1 MAEAPTKSTIKQ
13 LGLLQSMRDELA
25 DQKKILKDNA
35 DNVKDG
41 ILTQNQMLEAQDG
54 IRKLSANRT
63 RAENKIKKIQ
73 KIDSKKRSAKEKK
86 DLATAKI
93 TLKTVTGELNESQ
106 ELMDSQKSLMVDA
119 AKARG
124 VSVEKFMELKGTF
137 EEANIKLEEMKAQQ
151 AKLVTAGKGDAILAK
166 KIQNQEK
173 RKERREQKLE
183 GGRLTRAKD
192 AIKAAA
198 FQATTLTG
206 ILGGIKG
213 LGKAGAGGAG
223 KAGKGAAKGVKSMF
237 GLIMKG
243 AMLALLPAILLF
255 FNSPLWDKTKTFL
268 IETALPAL
276 KKLGKFLA
284 EKFMLVFDF
293 LKDKILPIFV
303 NLYKFIKDEILPIFT
318 DYIVKTWNNIKIL
331 FTDISDAFS
340 KIFSGDILGGLMDLI
355 CGIGSFIGKQINA
368 IMTAI
373 YNIIAS
379 IFGLEKTDSVFGSIK
394 GFFNNIYNNVK
405 TFFSDMYT
413 GFKNFLTGP
422 IAKFFEPLT
431 CAIMDVWDSV
441 KAIFSGEDIMKNLAK
456 LAGALLDIVYAPVNL
471 AINFIRRIF
480 GFGGECG
487 GDTEPFRISK
497 FIGDILRKVI
507 EFFRGIFDFDIKGA
521 VKKLIPGVLFE
532 APVVGGLLKK
542 VFGMGDENKEEQVE
556 LESDSVTKAKIEE
569 QRKKGNI
576 GDITGMVDEYGG
588 TAGAL
593 NRRQLEKDVVAG
605 NSGGTIITTNQVS
618 TTKNVNSQT
627 NVSPVVDADPV
638 LAVIGTSMD
647 Y

>member
-1 MAEAPTKSTIKQ
+1 MADNELK
-13 LGLLQSMRDELA
+13 LLESIRNE
-25 DQKKILKDNA
+25 LKDSNKKA
-35 DNVKDG
+35 AEDAAAIEDGVLTQKQMLKAQKDG
-41 ILTQNQMLEAQDG
+41 IVNAKKSAEE
-54 IRKLSANRT
+54 ISKLQELLDSGPIQ
-63 RAENKIKKIQ
+63 EDIQ
-73 KIDSKKRSAKEKK
+73 KES
-86 DLATAKI
+86 LARI
-93 TLKTVTGELNESQ
+93 QELNE
-106 ELMDSQKSLMVDA
+106 
-119 AKARG
+119 
-124 VSVEKFMELKGTF
+124 
-137 EEANIKLEEMKAQQ
+137 N
-151 AKLVTAGKGDAILAK
+151 
-166 KIQNQEK
+166 
-173 RKERREQKLE
+173 QKLE
-183 GGRLTRAKD
+183 GQFMKEQNDLMQKQADLRGVDVEVFKAMKGNLEASNDKLGEMKSQLEKAEKAGGKDFKMRKEIAQEEKRNARLAKKAEGGKLTRAKMQM
-192 AIKAAA
+192 KAMAK
-198 FQATTLTG
+198 QMMTLEG
-206 ILGGIKG
+206 IGKGIKG
-213 LGKAGAGGAG
+213 LAGGAAKG
-223 KAGKGAAKGVKSMF
+223 VGKGAAKGVKSMF

-394 GFFNNIYNNVK
+394 GFFNNIYTRVK

-569 QRKKGNI
+569 QRQKGNI

-627 NVSPVVDADPV
+627 NVSPVVDVDPV
-638 LAVIGTSMD
+638 VEKLTYDMD
-647 Y
+647 

>member
-1 MAEAPTKSTIKQ
+1 MADKKEYK
-13 LGLLQSMRDELA
+13 LLENIRDELKENN
-25 DQKKILKDNA
+25 KKEEDKAATVEN
-35 DNVKDG
+35 G
-41 ILTQNQMLEAQDG
+41 ILTQKQLLAAQEELKESQKEDATKLQQLVNLAKGQKTDSGKKKMQVNIAKQQEKMDIQSESVTKQEDMMQRAADLRGVDVEVFKEMRGNLEASND
-54 IRKLSANRT
+54 RLT
-63 RAENKIKKIQ
+63 
-73 KIDSKKRSAKEKK
+73 
-86 DLATAKI
+86 
-93 TLKTVTGELNESQ
+93 
-106 ELMDSQKSLMVDA
+106 
-119 AKARG
+119 
-124 VSVEKFMELKGTF
+124 
-137 EEANIKLEEMKAQQ
+137 EMKAQ
-151 AKLVTAGKGDAILAK
+151 AEKDSKLGGVDFKMRKQIAQEEKRNARLAK
-166 KIQNQEK
+166 KA
-173 RKERREQKLE
+173 E
-183 GGRLTRAKD
+183 GGKLTRAKMQM
-192 AIKAAA
+192 KAMAK
-198 FQATTLTG
+198 QMMTLEG
-206 ILGGIKG
+206 IGKGIKG
-213 LGKAGAGGAG
+213 LAGGAAKG
-223 KAGKGAAKGVKSMF
+223 VGKGAAKGVKSMF

-394 GFFNNIYNNVK
+394 GFFNNIYTRVK

-413 GFKNFLTGP
+413 GFKNFLLGP

-627 NVSPVVDADPV
+627 NVSPVTDDDRVVKA
-638 LAVIGTSMD
+638 LTEK
-647 Y
+647 

>member
-1 MAEAPTKSTIKQ
+1 MADNELK
-13 LGLLQSMRDELA
+13 LLESIRNE
-25 DQKKILKDNA
+25 LKDSNKKA
-35 DNVKDG
+35 AEDAAAIEDGVLTQKQMLKAQKDG
-41 ILTQNQMLEAQDG
+41 IVNAKKSAEELAELKEALGNVTMTPEKQEETNA
-54 IRKLSANRT
+54 R
-63 RAENKIKKIQ
+63 IQ
-73 KIDSKKRSAKEKK
+73 
-86 DLATAKI
+86 
-93 TLKTVTGELNESQ
+93 ELNENQKLESQ
-106 ELMDSQKSLMVDA
+106 FMKEQNDLMQKQADL
-119 AKARG
+119 RG
-124 VSVEKFMELKGTF
+124 VDVEVFKAMKGNL
-137 EEANIKLEEMKAQQ
+137 EASNDKLGEMKSQLEKAEKAGGKDFKMRKEIAQEEKRN
-151 AKLVTAGKGDAILAK
+151 ARLAK
-166 KIQNQEK
+166 KS
-173 RKERREQKLE
+173 E
-183 GGRLTRAKD
+183 GGKLTRAKMQM
-192 AIKAAA
+192 KAMAK
-198 FQATTLTG
+198 QMMTLEG
-206 ILGGIKG
+206 IGKGIKG
-213 LGKAGAGGAG
+213 LAGGAAKG
-223 KAGKGAAKGVKSMF
+223 VGKGAAKGVKSMF

-394 GFFNNIYNNVK
+394 GFFNNIYTRVK

-413 GFKNFLTGP
+413 GFKNFLLGP

-627 NVSPVVDADPV
+627 NVSPVTDDDRVVKA
-638 LAVIGTSMD
+638 LTEK
-647 Y
+647 

>member
-1 MAEAPTKSTIKQ
+1 MADKKEYK
-13 LGLLQSMRDELA
+13 LLENIRDELKENN
-25 DQKKILKDNA
+25 KKEEDKAATVEN
-35 DNVKDG
+35 G
-41 ILTQNQMLEAQDG
+41 ILTQKQLLAAQEELKESQKEDATKLQQLVNLAKGQKTDSGKKKMQVNIAKQQEKMDIQSESVTKQEDMMQRAADLRGVDVEVFKEMRGNLEASND
-54 IRKLSANRT
+54 RLT
-63 RAENKIKKIQ
+63 
-73 KIDSKKRSAKEKK
+73 
-86 DLATAKI
+86 
-93 TLKTVTGELNESQ
+93 
-106 ELMDSQKSLMVDA
+106 
-119 AKARG
+119 
-124 VSVEKFMELKGTF
+124 
-137 EEANIKLEEMKAQQ
+137 EMKAQ
-151 AKLVTAGKGDAILAK
+151 AEKDSKLGGVDFKMRKQIAQEEKRNARLAK
-166 KIQNQEK
+166 KA
-173 RKERREQKLE
+173 E
-183 GGRLTRAKD
+183 GGKLTRAKMQM
-192 AIKAAA
+192 KAMAK
-198 FQATTLTG
+198 QMMTLEG
-206 ILGGIKG
+206 IGKGIKG
-213 LGKAGAGGAG
+213 LAGGAAKG
-223 KAGKGAAKGVKSMF
+223 VGKGAAKGVKSMF

-303 NLYKFIKDEILPIFT
+303 NLYKFIKDEILPIFV
-318 DYIVKTWNNIKIL
+318 DNIVKTWDNIKVL

-394 GFFNNIYNNVK
+394 GFFNNIYTRVK

-413 GFKNFLTGP
+413 GFKNFLLGP

-605 NSGGTIITTNQVS
+605 NSGGGNIITTNQVS
-618 TTKNVNSQT
+618 TTKQTYATT
-627 NVSPVVDADPV
+627 NVSPVTDDDRVVKA
-638 LAVIGTSMD
+638 LTEK
-647 Y
+647 

>member
-1 MAEAPTKSTIKQ
+1 MADKKEYK
-13 LGLLQSMRDELA
+13 LLENIRDELKENN
-25 DQKKILKDNA
+25 KKEEDKAATVEN
-35 DNVKDG
+35 G
-41 ILTQNQMLEAQDG
+41 ILTQKQLLAAQEELKESQKEDATKLQQLVNLAKGQKTDSGKKKMQVNIAKQQEKMDIQSESVTKQEDMMQRAADLRGVDVEVFKEMRGNLEASND
-54 IRKLSANRT
+54 RLT
-63 RAENKIKKIQ
+63 
-73 KIDSKKRSAKEKK
+73 
-86 DLATAKI
+86 
-93 TLKTVTGELNESQ
+93 
-106 ELMDSQKSLMVDA
+106 
-119 AKARG
+119 
-124 VSVEKFMELKGTF
+124 
-137 EEANIKLEEMKAQQ
+137 EMKAQ
-151 AKLVTAGKGDAILAK
+151 AEKDSKLGGVDFKMRKQIAQEEKRNARLAK
-166 KIQNQEK
+166 KA
-173 RKERREQKLE
+173 E
-183 GGRLTRAKD
+183 GGKLTRAKMQM
-192 AIKAAA
+192 KAMAK
-198 FQATTLTG
+198 QMMTLEG
-206 ILGGIKG
+206 IGKGIKG
-213 LGKAGAGGAG
+213 LAGGAAKG
-223 KAGKGAAKGVKSMF
+223 LGKGAAKGVKSMF

-318 DYIVKTWNNIKIL
+318 DYIVKTWDNIKVL

-368 IMTAI
+368 ITTAI

-394 GFFNNIYNNVK
+394 GFFNNIYTRVK

-605 NSGGTIITTNQVS
+605 NSGLGGNIFTTNQVS
-618 TTKNVNSQT
+618 TTKQTYATT

>member
-1 MAEAPTKSTIKQ
+1 MADKEEIS
-13 LGLLQSMRDELA
+13 LLKNINQE
-25 DQKKILKDNA
+25 LKDTNKKA
-35 DNVKDG
+35 AEEAATMENG
-41 ILTQNQMLEAQDG
+41 ILTQKQLLVAQKEAANAAINLPLQIGKAQKKLDEGGLTHEIRKETKEKIVAMNEKLALSEESIEKQNKMMQRAADLRGVDVEVFKEMRGNLEASND
-54 IRKLSANRT
+54 RLT
-63 RAENKIKKIQ
+63 
-73 KIDSKKRSAKEKK
+73 
-86 DLATAKI
+86 
-93 TLKTVTGELNESQ
+93 
-106 ELMDSQKSLMVDA
+106 
-119 AKARG
+119 
-124 VSVEKFMELKGTF
+124 
-137 EEANIKLEEMKAQQ
+137 EMKAQ
-151 AKLVTAGKGDAILAK
+151 AEKDSKLGGVDYKMRKQIAQEEKRNARLAK
-166 KIQNQEK
+166 KA
-173 RKERREQKLE
+173 E
-183 GGRLTRAKD
+183 GGKLTRAKMQM
-192 AIKAAA
+192 KAMA
-198 FQATTLTG
+198 QQMMTLEG
-206 ILGGIKG
+206 ISKGIKG
-213 LGKAGAGGAG
+213 LAGGAAKG
-223 KAGKGAAKGVKSMF
+223 LGKGAAKGVKSMF

-456 LAGALLDIVYAPVNL
+456 LYGALIDIVYAPVNL
-471 AINFIRRIF
+471 AINFIRDIF
-480 GFGGECG
+480 GW
-487 GDTEPFRISK
+487 GDKDETEPFRISK

-556 LESDSVTKAKIEE
+556 LESDSITKAKIEE
-569 QRKKGNI
+569 QRQKGNI

-605 NSGGTIITTNQVS
+605 NSGGANIITTNQVS
-618 TTKNVNSQT
+618 TTKNVNATT
-627 NVSPVVDADPV
+627 NVSSVTDGDQILEAVTLSVD
-638 LAVIGTSMD
+638 
-647 Y
+647 

>member
-1 MAEAPTKSTIKQ
+1 MADKKEYK
-13 LGLLQSMRDELA
+13 LLENIRDELKENN
-25 DQKKILKDNA
+25 KKEEDKAATVEN
-35 DNVKDG
+35 G
-41 ILTQNQMLEAQDG
+41 ILTQKQLLAAQEELKESQKEDATKLQQLVNLAKGQKTDSGKKKMQVNIAKQQEKMDIQSESVTKQEDMMQRAADLRGVDVEVFKEMRGNLEASND
-54 IRKLSANRT
+54 RLT
-63 RAENKIKKIQ
+63 
-73 KIDSKKRSAKEKK
+73 
-86 DLATAKI
+86 
-93 TLKTVTGELNESQ
+93 
-106 ELMDSQKSLMVDA
+106 
-119 AKARG
+119 
-124 VSVEKFMELKGTF
+124 
-137 EEANIKLEEMKAQQ
+137 EMKAQ
-151 AKLVTAGKGDAILAK
+151 AEKDSKLGGVDFKMRKQIAQEEKRNARLAK
-166 KIQNQEK
+166 KA
-173 RKERREQKLE
+173 E
-183 GGRLTRAKD
+183 GGKLTRAKMQM
-192 AIKAAA
+192 KAMAK
-198 FQATTLTG
+198 QMMTLEG
-206 ILGGIKG
+206 IGKGIKG
-213 LGKAGAGGAG
+213 LAGGAAKG
-223 KAGKGAAKGVKSMF
+223 VGKGAAKGVKSMF

-627 NVSPVVDADPV
+627 NVSPVTDDDRVVKA
-638 LAVIGTSMD
+638 LTEK
-647 Y
+647 

>member
-1 MAEAPTKSTIKQ
+1 MADKKEYK
-13 LGLLQSMRDELA
+13 LLENIRDELKENN
-25 DQKKILKDNA
+25 KKEEDKAATVEN
-35 DNVKDG
+35 G
-41 ILTQNQMLEAQDG
+41 ILTQKQLLAAQEELKESQKEDATKLQQLVNLAKGQKTDSGKKKMQVNIAKQQEKMDIQSESVTKQEDMMQRAADLRGVDVEVFKEMRGNLEASND
-54 IRKLSANRT
+54 RLT
-63 RAENKIKKIQ
+63 
-73 KIDSKKRSAKEKK
+73 
-86 DLATAKI
+86 
-93 TLKTVTGELNESQ
+93 
-106 ELMDSQKSLMVDA
+106 
-119 AKARG
+119 
-124 VSVEKFMELKGTF
+124 
-137 EEANIKLEEMKAQQ
+137 EMKAQ
-151 AKLVTAGKGDAILAK
+151 AEKDSKLGGVDFKMRKQIAQEEKRNARLAK
-166 KIQNQEK
+166 KA
-173 RKERREQKLE
+173 E
-183 GGRLTRAKD
+183 GGKLTRAKMQM
-192 AIKAAA
+192 KAMAK
-198 FQATTLTG
+198 QMMTLEG
-206 ILGGIKG
+206 IGKGIKG
-213 LGKAGAGGAG
+213 LAGGAAKG
-223 KAGKGAAKGVKSMF
+223 LGKGAAKGVKSMF

-627 NVSPVVDADPV
+627 NVSPVTDDDRVVKA
-638 LAVIGTSMD
+638 LTEK
-647 Y
+647 

>member
-1 MAEAPTKSTIKQ
+1 MADKKEYK
-13 LGLLQSMRDELA
+13 LLENIRDELKENN
-25 DQKKILKDNA
+25 KKEEDKAATVEN
-35 DNVKDG
+35 G
-41 ILTQNQMLEAQDG
+41 ILTQKQLLAAQEELKESQKEDATKLQQLVNLAKGQKTDSGKKKMQVNIAKQQEKMDIQSESVTKQEDMMQRAADLRGVDVEVFKEMRGNLEASND
-54 IRKLSANRT
+54 RLT
-63 RAENKIKKIQ
+63 
-73 KIDSKKRSAKEKK
+73 
-86 DLATAKI
+86 
-93 TLKTVTGELNESQ
+93 
-106 ELMDSQKSLMVDA
+106 
-119 AKARG
+119 
-124 VSVEKFMELKGTF
+124 
-137 EEANIKLEEMKAQQ
+137 EMKAQ
-151 AKLVTAGKGDAILAK
+151 AEKDSKLGGVDFKMRKQIAQEEKRNARLAK
-166 KIQNQEK
+166 KA
-173 RKERREQKLE
+173 E
-183 GGRLTRAKD
+183 GGKLTRAKMQM
-192 AIKAAA
+192 KAMAK
-198 FQATTLTG
+198 QMMTLEG
-206 ILGGIKG
+206 IGKGIKG
-213 LGKAGAGGAG
+213 LAGGAAKG
-223 KAGKGAAKGVKSMF
+223 VGKGAAKGVKSMF

-456 LAGALLDIVYAPVNL
+456 LYGALLDIVYAPVNL
-471 AINFIRRIF
+471 AINFIRDIF
-480 GFGGECG
+480 GW
-487 GDTEPFRISK
+487 GDKDETEPFRISK
-497 FIGDILRKVI
+497 FIGDIFKKVI
-507 EFFRGIFDFDIKGA
+507 DFFKGLFDIDFKGLA
-521 VKKLIPGVLFE
+521 AKLIPDNRLGRYIAKKMGIVPGGDTVDEE
-532 APVVGGLLKK
+532 AEAE
-542 VFGMGDENKEEQVE
+542 ME
-556 LESDSVTKAKIEE
+556 LESDSTTRAKIDILREV
-569 QRKKGNI
+569 
-576 GDITGMVDEYGG
+576 GDIKAIGTVSDFGG
-588 TAGAL
+588 TADAI
-593 NRRQLEKDVVAG
+593 NRRQLEKDVVTG
-605 NSGGTIITTNQVS
+605 NSGGGNIITTNQVS
-618 TTKNVNSQT
+618 TTKNVNATT
-627 NVSPVVDADPV
+627 NVSSVTDGDPIV
-638 LAVIGTSMD
+638 EKLSYDMD
-647 Y
+647 

>member
-1 MAEAPTKSTIKQ
+1 MDIQSESVTKQEDMMQRAADLRGVDVEVFKE
-13 LGLLQSMRDELA
+13 MRG
-25 DQKKILKDNA
+25 N
-35 DNVKDG
+35 
-41 ILTQNQMLEAQDG
+41 LEASND
-54 IRKLSANRT
+54 RLT
-63 RAENKIKKIQ
+63 
-73 KIDSKKRSAKEKK
+73 
-86 DLATAKI
+86 
-93 TLKTVTGELNESQ
+93 
-106 ELMDSQKSLMVDA
+106 
-119 AKARG
+119 
-124 VSVEKFMELKGTF
+124 
-137 EEANIKLEEMKAQQ
+137 EMKAQ
-151 AKLVTAGKGDAILAK
+151 AEKDSKLGGVDFKMRKQIAQEEKRNARLAK
-166 KIQNQEK
+166 KA
-173 RKERREQKLE
+173 E
-183 GGRLTRAKD
+183 GGKLTRAKMQM
-192 AIKAAA
+192 KAMAK
-198 FQATTLTG
+198 QMMTLEG
-206 ILGGIKG
+206 IGKGIKG
-213 LGKAGAGGAG
+213 LAGGAAKG
-223 KAGKGAAKGVKSMF
+223 VGKGAAKGVKSMF

-413 GFKNFLTGP
+413 GFKNFLLGP

-605 NSGGTIITTNQVS
+605 NSGGGNIITTNQVS
-618 TTKNVNSQT
+618 TTKNVNATT
-627 NVSPVVDADPV
+627 NVSPVTDDDRVVKA
-638 LAVIGTSMD
+638 LTEK
-647 Y
+647 

>member
-1 MAEAPTKSTIKQ
+1 MAEKKKKSTIKQ

-25 DQKKILKDNA
+25 DQKKIIKDNA

-41 ILTQNQMLEAQDG
+41 ILTQNQMLEAQTG
-54 IRKLSANRT
+54 IRELSKNRT
-63 RAENKIKKIQ
+63 RAETKIRTIQ
-73 KIDSKKRSAKEKK
+73 RKDAKKRTADEKIA
-86 DLATAKI
+86 LAAAKI
-93 TLKTVTGELNESQ
+93 SLKTITGELNESQ
-106 ELMDSQKSLMVDA
+106 QMLDGQKSLMEDA

-124 VSVEKFMELKGTF
+124 VSVEKFTELKGTF
-137 EEANIKLEEMKAQQ
+137 EEATQKLEELKEQQ
-151 AKLVTAGKGDAILAK
+151 AKLVLAGKGDAVLAK
-166 KIQNQEK
+166 KIQNAEK
-173 RKERREQKLE
+173 RKERREAKLE

-198 FQATTLTG
+198 YQATTLTG

-223 KAGKGAAKGVKSMF
+223 KVGKGAAKGVKSMF

-255 FNSPLWDKTKTFL
+255 FNSPLWDKTKVFL

-303 NLYKFIKDEILPIFT
+303 NLYNFIKTEILPIFT
-318 DYIVKTWNNIKIL
+318 DYIVKTWDNIKVL

-355 CGIGSFIGKQINA
+355 CGIGSFIGKQINLV
-368 IMTAI
+368 ITAI

-394 GFFNNIYNNVK
+394 AFFNNIYTRVK

-413 GFKNFLTGP
+413 GFINFLTGP
-422 IAKFFEPLT
+422 IAEFFEPLT
-431 CAIMDVWDSV
+431 CAIMDVWDAV
-441 KAIFSGEDIMKNLAK
+441 KGIFSGKDIMKNLGK

-471 AINFIRRIF
+471 AINFIRKIF

-487 GDTEPFRISK
+487 GDSEPFRISK
-497 FIGDILRKVI
+497 FIGNI
-507 EFFRGIFDFDIKGA
+507 
-521 VKKLIPGVLFE
+521 
-532 APVVGGLLKK
+532 LKK
-542 VFGMGDENKEEQVE
+542 VIDFF
-556 LESDSVTKAKIEE
+556 
-569 QRKKGNI
+569 KGLF
-576 GDITGMVDEYGG
+576 DIDLLYNLVNNDIQ
-588 TAGAL
+588 
-593 NRRQLEKDVVAG
+593 NRFF
-605 NSGGTIITTNQVS
+605 TTFS
-618 TTKNVNSQT
+618 RYC
-627 NVSPVVDADPV
+627 A
-638 LAVIGTSMD
+638 
-647 Y
+647 

>member
-1 MAEAPTKSTIKQ
+1 MADKKEYK
-13 LGLLQSMRDELA
+13 LLENIRDELKENN
-25 DQKKILKDNA
+25 KKEEDKAATVEN
-35 DNVKDG
+35 G
-41 ILTQNQMLEAQDG
+41 ILTQKQLLAAQEELKESQKEDATKLQQLVNLAKGQKTDSGKKKMQVNIAKQQEKMDIQSESVTKQEDMMQRAADLRGVDVEVFKEMRGNLEASND
-54 IRKLSANRT
+54 RLT
-63 RAENKIKKIQ
+63 
-73 KIDSKKRSAKEKK
+73 
-86 DLATAKI
+86 
-93 TLKTVTGELNESQ
+93 
-106 ELMDSQKSLMVDA
+106 
-119 AKARG
+119 
-124 VSVEKFMELKGTF
+124 
-137 EEANIKLEEMKAQQ
+137 EMKAQ
-151 AKLVTAGKGDAILAK
+151 AEKDSKLGGVDFKMRKQIAQEEKRNARLAK
-166 KIQNQEK
+166 KA
-173 RKERREQKLE
+173 E
-183 GGRLTRAKD
+183 GGKLTRAKMQM
-192 AIKAAA
+192 KAMA
-198 FQATTLTG
+198 QQMMTLEG
-206 ILGGIKG
+206 ISKGIKG
-213 LGKAGAGGAG
+213 LAGGAAKG
-223 KAGKGAAKGVKSMF
+223 VGKGAAKGVKSMF

-394 GFFNNIYNNVK
+394 GFFNNIYTRVK

-413 GFKNFLTGP
+413 GFKNFLLGP

-471 AINFIRRIF
+471 AINFIRKIF
-480 GFGGECG
+480 GFGGEDG

-588 TAGAL
+588 TAGNVYIEIAPSEIAKIPSGR
-593 NRRQLEKDVVAG
+593 NYYAIRVLEQTTGEVITLREGNFDLSKDV
-605 NSGGTIITTNQVS
+605 TR
-618 TTKNVNSQT
+618 
-627 NVSPVVDADPV
+627 
-638 LAVIGTSMD
+638 
-647 Y
+647 